1 MKKLREIS
9 KKVSHLSFN
18 CVKGKWFLPNT
29 KALMEPYRLSHSN
42 WAAPQHVAAFGV
54 VVTECN
60 QPDWGFCS
68 RSNWKSL
75 VFREKKRDEREK
87 IEDERCFNSIYT
99 NINVQSFRRR
109 RQRRSHRRSSGR
121 DGAFRAV
128 RFIREYRNLESL
140 WWEEKRDDLRLR
152 EMCVFKSQN
161 LSTFVRER
169 DSCWR
174 VVVLSSAMKVQRERK
189 KVCSSERK
197 RTLWRSLSLSPCVF
211 FFFSLLFVFP
221 RRFFL
226 SLFFKSYLKGE
237 EGKKNEEKEGARFC
251 RVLKPYTLNNFFL
264 HI

>member
-1 MKKLREIS
+1 
-9 KKVSHLSFN
+9 
-18 CVKGKWFLPNT
+18 
-29 KALMEPYRLSHSN
+29 MEPYRLSHSN

-54 VVTECN
+54 AVTECN

-87 IEDERCFNSIYT
+87 IDDERCFISLYT

-161 LSTFVRER
+161 LSTFDWER
-169 DSCWR
+169 DYCWR
-174 VVVLSSAMKVQRERK
+174 VVVLSSVMKVQRERK

-197 RTLWRSLSLSPCVF
+197 HTLWRSLSLSVCVLLLLSSLCVSARS
-211 FFFSLLFVFP
+211 FSLF
-221 RRFFL
+221 
-226 SLFFKSYLKGE
+226 SLNLMKGE
-237 EGKKNEEKEGARFC
+237 EGKKNEEKEEERFC
-251 RVLKPYTLNNFFL
+251 LVLKPYTLNNFFFKFN
-264 HI
+264 

>member
-9 KKVSHLSFN
+9 KKSVSFN
-18 CVKGKWFLPNT
+18 CLKGKWFLPNT

-54 VVTECN
+54 AVTECN

-87 IEDERCFNSIYT
+87 IDDERCFISIYT

-140 WWEEKRDDLRLR
+140 WWEEKRDEICDWERRVCIQISKSFHFWLKERL
-152 EMCVFKSQN
+152 
-161 LSTFVRER
+161 L
-169 DSCWR
+169 
-174 VVVLSSAMKVQRERK
+174 VLSSAMKVQRERK
-189 KVCSSERK
+189 KVCSSERRK
-197 RTLWRSLSLSPCVF
+197 HTLRRSLSLSLCVF
-211 FFFSLLFVFP
+211 FFRALLFVWFP
-221 RRFFL
+221 RVL
-226 SLFFKSYLKGE
+226 SLS
-237 EGKKNEEKEGARFC
+237 
-251 RVLKPYTLNNFFL
+251 FL
-264 HI
+264 

>member
-1 MKKLREIS
+1 
-9 KKVSHLSFN
+9 
-18 CVKGKWFLPNT
+18 
-29 KALMEPYRLSHSN
+29 MEPYRLSHSN
-42 WAAPQHVAAFGV
+42 WAAPQHVAGFVV

-87 IEDERCFNSIYT
+87 IDDERCFISLYT

-152 EMCVFKSQN
+152 EMCIFKSQN
-161 LSTFVRER
+161 LPTFDWER
-169 DSCWR
+169 DYCWR
-174 VVVLSSAMKVQRERK
+174 VVVLSSVMKVQRERK

-197 RTLWRSLSLSPCVF
+197 HTLRRSLSLRVCSSSAL
-211 FFFSLLFVFP
+211 FSLCFRAGSF
-221 RRFFL
+221 
-226 SLFFKSYLKGE
+226 SLFSLNLIWRERKERKMKR
-237 EGKKNEEKEGARFC
+237 KKE
-251 RVLKPYTLNNFFL
+251 RVFAVCLNPTP
-264 HI
+264 

>member
-1 MKKLREIS
+1 
-9 KKVSHLSFN
+9 
-18 CVKGKWFLPNT
+18 
-29 KALMEPYRLSHSN
+29 MEPYRLSHSN

-54 VVTECN
+54 AVTECN

-87 IEDERCFNSIYT
+87 IDDERCFISIYT

-174 VVVLSSAMKVQRERK
+174 VVVLSSVWWKSKERERK
-189 KVCSSERK
+189 FVRRREN
-197 RTLWRSLSLSPCVF
+197 TLYDALSLSACVLLPLS
-211 FFFSLLFVFP
+211 SLCVSAQV
-221 RRFFL
+221 L
-226 SLFFKSYLKGE
+226 SLS
-237 EGKKNEEKEGARFC
+237 
-251 RVLKPYTLNNFFL
+251 FL
-264 HI
+264 